1 MTTPLIRLARDADAH
16 CIAVM
21 SRCLIEVGLRGW
33 SWDPGRVKRVLRQRE
48 SCVIVAQIDSHVEGF
63 AIAEFGETRLHL
75 SLLAV
80 NALCQRCGIGRAL
93 VAWLE
98 QSALTAG
105 ITEVHLELRANNVA
119 ARFFYEA
126 LGYEFVRTAPG
137 YYSGVE
143 DAHKMH
149 KHIGVITALQQA
161 LPHHELSFKNK
172 YLK

>member
-1 MTTPLIRLARDADAH
+1 MATPLIRLARDADAH

-33 SWDPGRVKRVLRQRE
+33 SWDPGRVKRALRQRE
-48 SCVIVAQIDSHVEGF
+48 SCVVVAQIENFIEGF
-63 AIAEFGETRLHL
+63 AIAEFGDTRMHL

-80 NALCQRCGIGRAL
+80 NALRQRCGIGRAL

-105 ITEVHLELRANNVA
+105 INEVNLELRANNTA
-119 ARFFYEA
+119 GRFFYEA
-126 LGYEFVRTAPG
+126 LGYEFLRAAPG

-143 DAHKMH
+143 SAHKMH
-149 KHIGVITALQQA
+149 KHIGVIAASEPAL
-161 LPHHELSFKNK
+161 LDHKLLFKNK
-172 YLK
+172 

>member
-1 MTTPLIRLARDADAH
+1 MTTPIIRLATGSDAH
-16 CIAVM
+16 AIAVM

-33 SWDPGRVKRVLRQRE
+33 SWDPARVTRALRHRDA
-48 SCVIVAQIDSHVEGF
+48 CVIVAQVSHKIEGF

-80 NALCQRCGIGRAL
+80 NAPHQRGGIGRAL

-105 ITEVHLELRANNVA
+105 ITEIVLELRANNA
-119 ARFFYEA
+119 SAKFFYEA
-126 LGYEFVRTAPG
+126 LGFTFERTVPH

-143 DAHKMH
+143 TAYKMR
-149 KHIGVITALQQA
+149 KL
-161 LPHHELSFKNK
+161 
-172 YLK
+172 LKPKISV